1 MPHPAHISQANFDMK
16 FPPLRMVFWETTA
29 RCNLECVHC
38 RRLDLEQCK
47 DELTTEQT
55 KSMIDSIAE
64 MGKPVLVFS
73 GGEPLE
79 RNDWA
84 ELAQYAT
91 DLDIPIALATNG
103 TLVTEEIAN
112 KIAQVGFRRVSIS
125 IDGPTAKLHDSFRG
139 LPGAF
144 ESALKGARLI
154 MQAGVEVQ
162 FNVTVTTHNQNSL
175 EELYDLAIAEGVKAM
190 HMFLL
195 VPVGCGVELAETQQL
210 GPEKYEQ
217 VLNWICDKQQLDQ
230 LEIRSTCG
238 PHYYRVAAQRKM
250 KQARGRGC
258 LCGISVMFVS
268 HKGQVFPCGYL
279 PIECGNVKE
288 QSIKDIW
295 SSSETFA
302 KLRDYEL
309 LTGKCGDCNFKK
321 ICGGCRARA
330 FGATGNFLSEEPF
343 CNYNPDK

>member
-1 MPHPAHISQANFDMK
+1 
-16 FPPLRMVFWETTA
+16 MVFWETTA

-47 DELTTEQT
+47 DELTTSQA
-55 KSMIDSIAE
+55 KSMIDSISE
-64 MGKPVLVFS
+64 MGTPVLVFS

-79 RNDWA
+79 REDWA
-84 ELAQYAT
+84 ELALYAT
-91 DLDIPIALATNG
+91 RKEIPIALATNG
-103 TLVTEEIAN
+103 TLVTKEIAN
-112 KIAQVGFRRVSIS
+112 QIAAVGFRRVSIS
-125 IDGPTAKLHDSFRG
+125 IDGPDAKSHDNFRG
-139 LPGAF
+139 LTGAF

-154 MQAGVEVQ
+154 QQAGVEVQ

-175 EELYDLAIAEGVKAM
+175 EDIYNLALAEGVKAI

-217 VLNWICDKQQLDQ
+217 VLDWICDKQETGK

-238 PHYYRVAAQRKM
+238 PHYYRVAAQRGM
-250 KQARGRGC
+250 KISRGRGC
-258 LCGISVMFVS
+258 LCGVSVMFVS

-279 PIECGNVKE
+279 PIECGNIKTN
-288 QSIKDIW
+288 SIKEIW
-295 SSSETFA
+295 DNSTTFNQ
-302 KLRDYEL
+302 LRNYDL
-309 LTGKCGDCNFKK
+309 LTGKCGECNFKN

-330 FGATGNFLSEEPF
+330 YGATNDFLSEEPF
-343 CNYNPDK
+343 CNYNPN